1 MATKNDTRPINL
13 DLLSLMT
20 SMPVTAIAS
29 IAHRVSAVIIWFGLG
44 IGLFALTVA
53 TSSPGG
59 FEQIKQ
65 ILETH
70 FLAQFVA
77 WGIFSAFGYYCAA
90 TIKHLIQDMGY
101 CEEFKSGKM
110 ISWAALISGVVLS
123 VLAGVYVWA

>member
-29 IAHRVSAVIIWFGLG
+29 IAHRVAAVIIWFGLG
-44 IGLFALTVA
+44 IGLFALTIA
-53 TSSPGG
+53 TSSTGG
-59 FEQIKQ
+59 FEQITQ
-65 ILETH
+65 MIQNH
-70 FLAQFVA
+70 FLAQFVV
-77 WGIFSAFGYYCAA
+77 WGILSAFGYYCAG

-101 CEEFKSGKM
+101 CEEFDSGKM

-123 VLAGVYVWA
+123 VFAGVYVWA